1 MGLIRAAAGA
11 VGGTLGDAWL
21 EAIESGPMT
30 DKTVCKKGQILRPDD
45 RRSSNRKATS
55 NIISNGSRIVVQ
67 PNQFMML
74 IDGGKIVDYTA
85 ETGYYVVDNSSTP
98 SLFNGQFGDSLRDS
112 WNRFKFGGTPSQ
124 MQQVYFINLQEI
136 KGIKF
141 GTPNAVQY
149 YDEFYQAE
157 LFLRAHGN
165 YSIKVVDPLLF
176 FAEAIPRGTEEVD
189 IADINDQYLSEFLM
203 AFQTSLNLLSQEG
216 VRISTVTSQSMKLA
230 KHMQDVLD
238 EEWRANRGMVVQF
251 VGVNSISYDDKSREL
266 IDMRSQTSMLSDP
279 NLRETY
285 VQTSVARGIEA
296 AGSNEGGAGNAFL
309 GVGMGMMGAGNF
321 MNQSSQTN
329 MEMMRQQQAQQQG
342 WGYPPQ
348 GQGYPP
354 QGQGYPPQGQGY
366 PPQGQGYPPQG
377 QGYPPQGQGYPPQGQ
392 GYPPQGQQGQ
402 PYPPQGQQPP
412 QGQPPQGQQ
421 PPQQSGEDGG
431 GAAPTGNKF
440 CMNCGFNFG
449 GQNPKFCPN
458 CGTPNKPLE

>member
-342 WGYPPQ
+342 WGYRLRSGLSAPGQGYPPQ
-348 GQGYPP
+348 VRVIRPKVRAIRPRVGYPPRGQGYPP
-354 QGQGYPPQGQGY
+354 QGRVIRPRVRVIRPRVRAIRPRVSKVSLILLRSITTPG
-366 PPQGQGYPPQG
+366 
-377 QGYPPQGQGYPPQGQ
+377 
-392 GYPPQGQQGQ
+392 
-402 PYPPQGQQPP
+402 
-412 QGQPPQGQQ
+412 
-421 PPQQSGEDGG
+421 S
-431 GAAPTGNKF
+431 AASRSTTPTKW
-440 CMNCGFNFG
+440 
-449 GQNPKFCPN
+449 
-458 CGTPNKPLE
+458 